1 MSKPAETLAR
11 GARRRAW
18 IALAGCAPLLCAAAI
33 PVAGPVPASP
43 PAAAASAAAPSAPLQ
58 GRFRLRCWQHGRL
71 LFEQGGI
78 GLPAG
83 GPSHGVRLAGTDGA
97 GRPLYLADTE
107 HATCLLQ
114 QEAAAG
120 SKVRP

>member
-11 GARRRAW
+11 GARRCAC
-18 IALAGCAPLLCAAAI
+18 IAVAGWTPLWCAAVV
-33 PVAGPVPASP
+33 PVAGPVAALPA
-43 PAAAASAAAPSAPLQ
+43 AAAASAAGPSAPLQ

-83 GPSHGVRLAGTDGA
+83 GPSQGVRLAGTDGT

-114 QEAAAG
+114 QEATVP
-120 SKVRP
+120 KLRP